1 MIAETTVQR
10 TGCFEWSVASWTLA
24 GQTISGD
31 LHLVVPW
38 RHGVLVAVIDGLGH
52 GDEATAAAQAAV
64 TVLEQHAG
72 EPVTGLVQQCH
83 RALSRTRGAVM
94 TLALIDCRLGSA
106 SVIGVGNVEA
116 ALLHVDSARRPR
128 RESALLRGG
137 VVGYKLPS
145 LHADVWPI
153 DTGDVLIFATDG
165 IRDDFA
171 DGLDPA
177 EAVPELAEKI
187 MTRSRRGN
195 DDALV
200 LVGKFTGR
208 HES

>member
-10 TGCFEWSVASWTLA
+10 TGCIEWSLASCALT
-24 GQTISGD
+24 GQAVSGD

-38 RHGVLVAVIDGLGH
+38 RHGVLLAVVDGLGH
-52 GDEATAAAQAAV
+52 GEEATAAAQAALD
-64 TVLEQHAG
+64 VLERHAG
-72 EPVTGLVQQCH
+72 EPVTALVQQCH

-94 TLALIDCRLGSA
+94 TLASIDCRMGSA

-116 ALLHVDSARRPR
+116 MLLRADPAGLRR
-128 RESALLRGG
+128 RETALLRGG
-137 VVGYKLPS
+137 VVGYKLPP
-145 LHADVWPI
+145 LHADTWPI
-153 DTGDVLIFATDG
+153 APGDVLVFATDG
-165 IRDDFA
+165 LRADFA
-171 DGLDPA
+171 DGLNPA
-177 EAVPELAEKI
+177 DAVPDLVEKI
-187 MTRSRRGN
+187 MTRSRRGT